1 MYDFEITRV
10 GIPIRNTDITQSF
23 LEVVNKLKTSND
35 CIALMTADY
44 LGIDHSSNPEYLSAP
59 SGHEILFKE
68 FEFNV
73 YDGNLKYGVM
83 NTFGRIW
90 NINDGIQRDGPTIIS
105 YLFNFLQ
112 QEYKKLKFK
121 HVYMFT
127 PGSPYV
133 YDMFTEFIKR
143 KRALNIIDA
152 RSSIHISTTL
162 MSEYLNVGRFN
173 IREYIPD
180 FIEEKD
186 PSLKPGLNVF
196 GGISNNYNH
205 NSGMPMIEHFFKSLK
220 SLLDIND
227 LFLYSNIGKDDVFLK
242 AVTFEEALNNV
253 EYFSNPDMIL
263 TYGVFKNDNS
273 GTVCSDIS

>member
-10 GIPIRNTDITQSF
+10 GIPIRNTDVTSSF
-23 LEVVNKLKTSND
+23 LDVIEKLKTRDD

-44 LGIDHSSNPEYLSAP
+44 IGDDHVLNPEYLSAP
-59 SGHEILFKE
+59 AGHEILFKE
-68 FEFNV
+68 FKFDV
-73 YDGNLKYGVM
+73 YDGNLKYGVV

-127 PGSPYV
+127 PGSPYM

-180 FIEEKD
+180 FIEGKN
-186 PSLKPGLNVF
+186 PTLKPGLNVF

-205 NSGMPMIEHFFKSLK
+205 NSEMPMIEHFFKNLRG
-220 SLLDIND
+220 LLND
-227 LFLYSNIGKDDVFLK
+227 NDSFLYCNIGLDSVFLK
-242 AVTFEEALNNV
+242 STTFLDALNNID
-253 EYFSNPDMIL
+253 YFSNPDKIL
-263 TYGVFKNDNS
+263 TYGVYTNDNS
-273 GTVCSDIS
+273 RTIP

>member
-10 GIPIRNTDITQSF
+10 GIPIRNTDVTESF
-23 LEVVNKLKTSND
+23 LDVIEKIKTGDN

-44 LGIDHSSNPEYLSAP
+44 LGLDHTSNPEYLSAP
-59 SGHEILFKE
+59 AGHEILFKILS
-68 FEFNV
+68 FEQ
-73 YDGNLKYGVM
+73 YDGNLKYGII

-127 PGSPYV
+127 PGSPYM
-133 YDMFTEFIKR
+133 YDMFTDFIKR

-173 IREYIPD
+173 IREYVPD
-180 FIEEKD
+180 FIEGKD
-186 PSLKPGLNVF
+186 PSLKPGLNLF
-196 GGISNNYNH
+196 GEISNNYNH
-205 NSGMPMIEHFFKSLK
+205 NCGMPMIEHFFMSLRN
-220 SLLDIND
+220 LLEDSDI
-227 LFLYSNIGKDDVFLK
+227 FLHVNVGSDSVFLK
-242 AVTFEEALNNV
+242 SSTFIEALNNI
-253 EYFSNPDMIL
+253 EYFSNPDKIL
-263 TYGVFKNDNS
+263 TYGVYKK
-273 GTVCSDIS
+273 